1 MRTDAFAGAPPLVKP
16 MNEMTIDEAIAMIEN
31 DMKLHHDYLSGKYR
45 QALKMAVDAL
55 KTIRLVTAATASPV
69 VTFELQQGDT
79 DNG

>member
-1 MRTDAFAGAPPLVKP
+1 MSAIS
-16 MNEMTIDEAIAMIEN
+16 EMTTDEAIKMIEN

-45 QALKMAVDAL
+45 QALKMAIDAL
-55 KTIRLVTAATASPV
+55 KTIRLATASPV